1 MTHPCVGQ
9 GTGLKVVALGLLLA
23 GAVRALWGGSAPPQ
37 QDGLPGAHGLTCSSL
52 LKPKAGHAPLSPG
65 WWGRVGPLD
74 RPCPCLAL

>member
-9 GTGLKVVALGLLLA
+9 GTGLKVVALGLLLT

-37 QDGLPGAHGLTCSSL
+37 DALPGAHGLTFSSL

-65 WWGRVGPLD
+65 
-74 RPCPCLAL
+74 